1 MKYEVYFEFFGRKM
15 RMEVDA
21 TSEQAA
27 KNIITNKIM
36 FHKVKLKKVSD
47 DDVVNHLKNMFGM
60 K

>member
-1 MKYEVYFEFFGRKM
+1 M